1 MKLAFFIIENDSEAL
16 KNYYDRRKS
25 GQSRWIK
32 KLQESMNDV
41 SQSNEYKS
49 NGSHSPIALTRV
61 PFSDIELVGV
71 PALAYLA
78 KSSYN
83 ENPSFS
89 HLMEENGT
97 FENEIF
103 SVLFVSR
110 K

>member
-1 MKLAFFIIENDSEAL
+1 
-16 KNYYDRRKS
+16 
-25 GQSRWIK
+25 
-32 KLQESMNDV
+32 MNDV

-49 NGSHSPIALTRV
+49 NGSNSPIALTRV

-97 FENEIF
+97 LRMSYRTKITNKFQ
-103 SVLFVSR
+103 
-110 K
+110 KYW